1 VARARGRW
9 GCRLMAVAAAA
20 LILLAVVLYYVVP
33 FRVDDEPEFED
44 VFERFREPMD
54 GGWR

>member
-1 VARARGRW
+1 
-9 GCRLMAVAAAA
+9 MAVAAAA